1 MRPPRCVPSRVA
13 LWPLSLHTTNL
24 CFSTRGQ
31 ESVFAKVNLYGKDR
45 KTQATVPGGKSP
57 SRQSVGTLPRG
68 RFRADPGMN
77 RVRERGSRSEVKQQG
92 VGTAEY
98 GCRTSDPAGADPR
111 AATAAGGPGLF
122 HGACHQ
128 TRQAGVCHTAAVR
141 RLLFT
146 GRGGNMA
153 PLGENG

>member
-1 MRPPRCVPSRVA
+1 MCPFSGGFVA
-13 LWPLSLHTTNL
+13 TITAHYKLMFQYQRSGVSVCEGESVWK
-24 CFSTRGQ
+24 GQ
-31 ESVFAKVNLYGKDR
+31 ENPSHGPWREVTFPSVCGNTA
-45 KTQATVPGGKSP
+45 
-57 SRQSVGTLPRG
+57 LPRG

-146 GRGGNMA
+146 RRGGNMA